1 MLDVGQTNR
10 GNHEPETMLNKT
22 VRVKVW
28 QLSAKVIHR
37 KASPHREMAG
47 RIEYD
52 VRTLTLSV
60 TVGTCDVLA
69 LWFYQPQRVSVRFPN
84 CGKPGANAR
93 RLMGRTTQLAK

>member
-1 MLDVGQTNR
+1 
-10 GNHEPETMLNKT
+10 MLNKK

-28 QLSAKVIHR
+28 QLNAKVIHR

-52 VRTLTLSV
+52 VRTLTLTV

-69 LWFYQPQRVSVRFPN
+69 FIYLAAVSVLVF
-84 CGKPGANAR
+84 GES
-93 RLMGRTTQLAK
+93 L